1 MSSPRLVAVAAL
13 TLAAAGLAAGCG
25 TLSWYGDAAIGQVR
39 ILAARRDVAE
49 VLADP
54 RTAPETAANL
64 QRVEGILSFAEQHL
78 RLETGRRYRTYV
90 ALERDTLAWNLFA
103 APEFSLDA
111 HRWCYPIVGCAVYRG
126 FFDPDKAQREAATL
140 AARGFDVHVGRV
152 AAYSTLGWFDD
163 PLVSTFIDYSDE
175 RLAELLFHELAH
187 GALFVP
193 GDSSFNEAFATF
205 VGREGALEWLRA
217 QGRDT
222 APYVA
227 SHRASARLARFLG
240 AWRGQL
246 HALYAEPLAE
256 DQRRLLKAAMMEA
269 MRDCY
274 AERRAHPGARGYMSR
289 PFNNARLAA
298 FGAYEDRTGAF
309 RTLFDR
315 AERNWEAF
323 YRVARNL
330 AAQESGTRAEAMR
343 TLRDAHGPHEDGESA
358 RALLCQPPPDPSP
371 AAAGPTHLLQ
381 VDPPHR
387 PA

>member
-1 MSSPRLVAVAAL
+1 MSPVRSVAVAL
-13 TLAAAGLAAGCG
+13 TLAAVGVATGCA
-25 TLSWYGDAAIGQVR
+25 TLSWYGDAAIGQMR
-39 ILAARRDVAE
+39 ILAARRDVAD

-64 QRVEGILSFAEQHL
+64 QRVADILSFAERYL
-78 RLETGRRYRTYV
+78 RLETGQRYRTYV
-90 ALERDTLAWNLFA
+90 ALERDTLAWNVFA

-187 GALFVP
+187 GTLFVP

-227 SHRASARLARFLG
+227 SHRASARLA
-240 AWRGQL
+240 
-246 HALYAEPLAE
+246 PLP
-256 DQRRLLKAAMMEA
+256 RRLARTTAGAVCRAA
-269 MRDCY
+269 
-274 AERRAHPGARGYMSR
+274 GRGPAPPPEGSHDGGH
-289 PFNNARLAA
+289 ARLLRGTPRVPRRPLRRLHVQALQQRPSRRLRGIRGSHPRLPHA
-298 FGAYEDRTGAF
+298 VRPGGRELGGLSTG
-309 RTLFDR
+309 
-315 AERNWEAF
+315 
-323 YRVARNL
+323 
-330 AAQESGTRAEAMR
+330 
-343 TLRDAHGPHEDGESA
+343 
-358 RALLCQPPPDPSP
+358 
-371 AAAGPTHLLQ
+371 
-381 VDPPHR
+381 
-387 PA
+387 

>member
-1 MSSPRLVAVAAL
+1 MSPVRSVAVAL
-13 TLAAAGLAAGCG
+13 TLAAVGLATGCA
-25 TLSWYGDAAIGQVR
+25 TLSWYGDAAIGQMR
-39 ILAARRDVAE
+39 ILAARRDVAD

-64 QRVEGILSFAEQHL
+64 QRVEDILSFAERHL
-78 RLETGRRYRTYV
+78 RLETGQRYRTYV
-90 ALERDTLAWNLFA
+90 ALERDTLAWNVFA

-187 GALFVP
+187 GTLFVP

-240 AWRGQL
+240 AWRERL
-246 HALYAEPLAE
+246 RALYAKPLAE

-269 MRDCY
+269 MRGCH
-274 AERRAHPGARGYMSR
+274 AERRAHRGARFDGYMSR

-298 FGAYEDRTGAF
+298 FGAYEDLTRAF

-315 AERNWEAF
+315 ADGKWEAF
-323 YRVARNL
+323 YRVTRNL
-330 AAQESGTRAEAMR
+330 AAQEPGTRAETMR
-343 TLRDAHGPHEDGESA
+343 TLRDAHGPHEDAEA
-358 RALLCQPPPDPSP
+358 APALLCQPAPDASP
-371 AAAGPTHLLQ
+371 AAAGPTDL
-381 VDPPHR
+381 PEG
-387 PA
+387 

>member
-1 MSSPRLVAVAAL
+1 MSSTRLVAVAAL
-13 TLAAAGLAAGCG
+13 FLAAAGLAAGCG

-54 RTAPETAANL
+54 RTPLETAARL
-64 QRVEGILSFAEQHL
+64 ERVEGILSFAEQHL
-78 RLETGRRYRTYV
+78 RLETGQRYRTYV
-90 ALERDTLAWNLFA
+90 ALERDTLAWNVFA

-126 FFDPDKAQREAATL
+126 FFDFDKAQREAATF

-175 RLAELLFHELAH
+175 RLVELLFHELAH
-187 GALFVP
+187 GTLFVP

-205 VGREGALEWLRA
+205 VGRAGALEWLRA

-240 AWRGQL
+240 AWRERL
-246 HALYAEPLAE
+246 RALYAEPLAE
-256 DQRRLLKAAMMEA
+256 DQRRILKAAMMEA
-269 MRDCY
+269 MRGCH
-274 AERRAHPGARGYMSR
+274 AERRAHLGARFDGYMSR

-298 FGAYEDRTGAF
+298 FGAYEDRTRAF

-315 AERNWEAF
+315 ADGNWEAF
-323 YRVARNL
+323 YRVTRNL
-330 AAQESGTRAEAMR
+330 AAQEPGTRADAMR
-343 TLRDAHGPHEDGESA
+343 TLRDAHGPHEDAEGA
-358 RALLCQPPPDPSP
+358 PALLCQPAPDALP
-371 AAAGPTHLLQ
+371 AAAGPTDL
-381 VDPPHR
+381 PEGS
-387 PA
+387 